1 MHMLYNSENF
11 AVMRFAGNARG
22 GQGYEIVDKTSRR
35 EIYLDGLLADHFQA
49 GVEYLISQTDDE
61 ARIDDFLSGYTTL
74 AHHPVVLH

>member
-1 MHMLYNSENF
+1 MQMLYNSENF
-11 AVMRFAGNARG
+11 AVMHFAGSTEA
-22 GQGYEIVDKTSRR
+22 GQGFEIVDKTSRR
-35 EIYLDGLLADHFQA
+35 EIFLGGLLAEHFQA